1 MLRAVIM
8 ILALSGLLNA
18 NTVFAGRVTVAVAA
32 NFTGVARELVPLFEQ
47 ETGHRVKLSYGS
59 TGKLYAQ
66 IQHGAPY
73 EVFLSADV
81 VRPQRAIKE
90 GLAVQGSDFT
100 YAKGKLVLWSADPDL
115 FDQGSGPE
123 FLASGSFARLAIA
136 NPKTAP
142 YGQAAFQ
149 YLQSQGLWLSMKK
162 KVVRGD
168 SIAQT
173 FQFVATG
180 NAQLGF
186 VALSQ
191 IKSWQGRAGS
201 LWEPSEQQI
210 APIEQQ
216 AVLLTRGE
224 KNPAARAFML
234 FLKSDKAQAVIQSA
248 GYGVF
253 ESMVKE

>member
-1 MLRAVIM
+1 MRAVFI
-8 ILALSGLLNA
+8 ILALSGLLSA
-18 NTVFAGRVTVAVAA
+18 TTVYAGKVTVAVAA
-32 NFTGVARELVPLFEQ
+32 NFTGVARELVTLFER

-81 VRPQRAIKE
+81 ARPQRAIKE
-90 GLAVQGSDFT
+90 GLAVKGSDFT
-100 YAKGKLVLWSADPDL
+100 YAKGKLVLWSADPTL
-115 FDQGSGPE
+115 FDQNAGPE
-123 FLASGSFARLAIA
+123 FLAAGVFARLAIA

-149 YLQSQGLWLSMKK
+149 YLQSQGLWQSMKK

-191 IKSWQGRAGS
+191 IKSWKGAKGS
-201 LWEPSEQQI
+201 LWAPSEQQI
-210 APIEQQ
+210 PPINQQ
-216 AVLLTRGE
+216 AVLLTLGAA
-224 KNPAARAFML
+224 NPAAQAFL
-234 FLKSDKAQAVIQSA
+234 TFLNSEQARVVIKNA
-248 GYGVF
+248 GYGVT
-253 ESMVKE
+253 ERAAKE

>member
-1 MLRAVIM
+1 MRAVFI
-8 ILALSGLLNA
+8 ILALAGLLNA
-18 NTVFAGRVTVAVAA
+18 ATVYAGKVTVAVAA
-32 NFTGVARELVPLFEQ
+32 NFTGVARQLVSLFEQ

-81 VRPQRAIKE
+81 ARPQRAIKE
-90 GLAVQGSDFT
+90 GLAVHGSNFT
-100 YAKGKLVLWSADPDL
+100 YAKGKLVLWSADPAL
-115 FDQGSGPE
+115 FDQQTGPA
-123 FLASGSFARLAIA
+123 FLATESFARLAIA

-149 YLQSQGLWLSMKK
+149 YLRAQGLWQSIKA

-173 FQFVATG
+173 FQFVASG
-180 NAQLGF
+180 NAPLGF

-191 IKSWQGRAGS
+191 IKSWQGSAGS
-201 LWEPSEQQI
+201 LWLPSEQQI

-216 AVLLTRGE
+216 AVLLMRGE
-224 KNPAARAFML
+224 KNPAARAFL
-234 FLKSDKAQAVIQSA
+234 SFLRSDQARAVIQNA
-248 GYGVF
+248 GYGV
-253 ESMVKE
+253 VAGIAKE

>member
-1 MLRAVIM
+1 MLRAVII

-18 NTVFAGRVTVAVAA
+18 TSVFAGRVTVAVAA

-47 ETGHRVKLSYGS
+47 QTGHRVKLSYGS

-81 VRPQRAIKE
+81 ARPQRAIKE
-90 GLAVQGSDFT
+90 GLAVKGTDFT
-100 YAKGKLVLWSADPDL
+100 YAKGKLVLWSADSDL
-115 FDQGSGPE
+115 FDQRTGPE
-123 FLASGSFARLAIA
+123 FLAAGSFARLAIA

-149 YLQSQGLWLSMKK
+149 YLQSQGLWQPMKK

-186 VALSQ
+186 VALAQ
-191 IKSWQGRAGS
+191 IKSWQSGAGS

-210 APIEQQ
+210 ASIEQQ
-216 AVLLTRGE
+216 AVLLTRGKE
-224 KNPAARAFML
+224 NPAARAFVS
-234 FLKSDKAQAVIQSA
+234 FLKSDQARAVIQSA

-253 ESMVKE
+253 ESIAKE

>member
-1 MLRAVIM
+1 MRAVFI

-18 NTVFAGRVTVAVAA
+18 STVYAGKVTVAVAA
-32 NFTGVARELVPLFEQ
+32 NFTGVARDLVSLFEQ

-81 VRPQRAIKE
+81 ARPKRAIKE
-90 GLAVQGSDFT
+90 GLAVLGSDFT

-115 FDQGSGPE
+115 FDQQTGPE
-123 FLASGSFARLAIA
+123 FLVAGSYARLAIA

-149 YLQSQGLWLSMKK
+149 YLQSQGLWQPMKK

-191 IKSWQGRAGS
+191 IKSWKGGRGS
-201 LWEPSEQQI
+201 LWAPSEQQI
-210 APIEQQ
+210 PPINQQ
-216 AVLLTRGE
+216 AVLLIRGE
-224 KNPAARAFML
+224 ANPAAQAFMA
-234 FLKSDKAQAVIQSA
+234 FLSSDQARTVIQGA
-248 GYGVF
+248 GYGVI
-253 ESMVKE
+253 ERTTKE

>member
-1 MLRAVIM
+1 MRAVFI
-8 ILALSGLLNA
+8 ILALLSLLNTT
-18 NTVFAGRVTVAVAA
+18 TVYAGKVTVAVAA
-32 NFTGVARELVPLFEQ
+32 NFTGVARELVALFEQ
-47 ETGHRVKLSYGS
+47 KTGHRVKLSYGS

-81 VRPQRAIKE
+81 ARPQRAIKE
-90 GLAVQGSDFT
+90 GLAVKGSDFT
-100 YAKGKLVLWSADPDL
+100 YAKGKLVLWSANPSL
-115 FDQGSGPE
+115 FDQQTGPAFLKSGV
-123 FLASGSFARLAIA
+123 FARLAIA

-142 YGQAAFQ
+142 YGQSAFQ
-149 YLQSQGLWLSMKK
+149 YLQAQGLWKPMKT

-191 IKSWQGRAGS
+191 IKSWTGEAGS
-201 LWEPSEQQI
+201 LWQPSEQQI

-216 AVLLTRGE
+216 AVLLTRGGE
-224 KNPAARAFML
+224 NPTARAFMS
-234 FLKSDKAQAVIQSA
+234 FLESDEARDMIQRA

-253 ESMVKE
+253 ENMVRE

>member
-1 MLRAVIM
+1 MRAVLI

-18 NTVFAGRVTVAVAA
+18 TTVYADKVTVAVAA
-32 NFTGVARELVPLFEQ
+32 NFTGAARELVPLFEQ

-81 VRPQRAIKE
+81 ARPQRAVKE
-90 GLAVQGSDFT
+90 GLAVKGSDFT
-100 YAKGKLVLWSADPDL
+100 YAKGKLVLWSAIPDL
-115 FDQGSGPE
+115 FDQQTGSV
-123 FLASGSFARLAIA
+123 FLESRAFARLAIA

-149 YLQSQGLWLSMKK
+149 YLQEQGLWQPIKA

-191 IKSWQGRAGS
+191 IKGWTGGAGS
-201 LWEPSEQQI
+201 FWQPSEKQI

-216 AVLLTRGE
+216 AVLLKRGAE
-224 KNPAARAFML
+224 NPAARAFMS
-234 FLKSDKAQAVIQSA
+234 FLKSGKARNVIQNA

-253 ESMVKE
+253 ESMAGE

>member
-1 MLRAVIM
+1 MRAVLL
-8 ILALSGLLNA
+8 ILALLSLLNA
-18 NTVFAGRVTVAVAA
+18 TTASAGKVTVAVAA

-47 ETGHRVKLSYGS
+47 ESGHQVKLSYGS

-73 EVFLSADV
+73 EVFLSADAA
-81 VRPQRAIKE
+81 RPQRAIKE
-90 GLAVQGSDFT
+90 GLAVKGSDFT
-100 YAKGKLVLWSADPDL
+100 YAKGKLVLWSANPGL
-115 FDQGSGPE
+115 FDQETGPQ
-123 FLASGSFARLAIA
+123 FLATGSFARLAIA

-142 YGQAAFQ
+142 YGQAAFL
-149 YLQSQGLWLSMKK
+149 YLQSQGLWQSLKK

-173 FQFVATG
+173 FQFVATS

-191 IKSWQGRAGS
+191 IRSWESAAGS
-201 LWEPSEQQI
+201 LWKPTEQQI

-216 AVLLTRGE
+216 AVLLTRGVD
-224 KNPAARAFML
+224 NLAARAFVS
-234 FLKSDKAQAVIQSA
+234 FLKSDKARTVIQRA
-248 GYGVF
+248 GYGVY
-253 ESMVKE
+253 ESHVKE